1 MLATA
6 KADQISH
13 KKSSSISSSCSSSSN
28 VLQIKQDDKFFCRL
42 LSKETSMSNP
52 SFRFSSSSSVNVPF
66 VWESQPGTPKYK
78 LFSEQSLPPLTPP
91 PSYHSNNNNN
101 NNALKKVKRKS
112 SRSSS
117 NIFMAL
123 FTKMSLK
130 KIIIPSPSPQ
140 SSSSSLSSSSSS
152 SWWTASDSS
161 SKVVPMAKI
170 GRRRF
175 LSYGSSSFDF
185 RGETNEEDGGGS
197 SSPPSSSA
205 MCFGIPRAMS
215 SNSGFQSSYKRR
227 AQ

>member
-1 MLATA
+1 MLNA
-6 KADQISH
+6 KVDQISQ
-13 KKSSSISSSCSSSSN
+13 KSSSNS

-42 LSKETSMSNP
+42 LSKETSMANP
-52 SFRFSSSSSVNVPF
+52 SFRFSSSSVNVPF

-78 LFSEQSLPPLTPP
+78 LFSQETLPPLTPP
-91 PSYHSNNNNN
+91 PSYHNNNNN
-101 NNALKKVKRKS
+101 NLNNNALKRVKKNN

-130 KIIIPSPSPQ
+130 KIITPSHSPSPSP
-140 SSSSSLSSSSSS
+140 SCSLSSR
-152 SWWTASDSS
+152 WTTSDS

-185 RGETNEEDGGGS
+185 RGANNEEDGGGS
-197 SSPPSSSA
+197 SSPPPSSSA
-205 MCFGIPRAMS
+205 LCFAISRAMS
-215 SNSGFQSSYKRR
+215 SNSGFQSSYKRK

>member
-1 MLATA
+1 MLTA
-6 KADQISH
+6 KATNQISH
-13 KKSSSISSSCSSSSN
+13 KKSSSISSSSS

-91 PSYHSNNNNN
+91 PSYQSTNNNNN
-101 NNALKKVKRKS
+101 NNKNALKKTKRNS

-130 KIIIPSPSPQ
+130 KIIIPSPSPPS

-152 SWWTASDSS
+152 SWWTASDS

-185 RGETNEEDGGGS
+185 RGENNEEDGGGS